1 MSGGILHPNRLE
13 SRQNRFFSEGE
24 GAAGALV
31 SDKVQKDCL
40 TPAELSSWLDEQ
52 REAMADR
59 WLLEVRSRSE
69 GIDGELLTLIEDFL
83 HLLTSLLAPGLGAF
97 REQVEAILQ
106 QSAELYGNLGAHRGL
121 AAGEAVEEM
130 QLLRRVLLRF
140 LYTLLPGGGST
151 GASLRDLLQLNRL
164 VDLGVTYASVGHTD
178 TLFFNL
184 FHGTG
189 VSGTPT
195 PELLAEVREQVS
207 GAWDELSLLTIRE
220 DQEAPGRLPQ

>member
-1 MSGGILHPNRLE
+1 
-13 SRQNRFFSEGE
+13 
-24 GAAGALV
+24 
-31 SDKVQKDCL
+31 
-40 TPAELSSWLDEQ
+40 
-52 REAMADR
+52 MADR

-69 GIDGELLTLIEDFL
+69 GIDGELLILIGDFL

-106 QSAELYGNLGAHRGL
+106 QSSELYGNLGAHRGL

-140 LYTLLPGGGST
+140 LYTLMPGGGST

-164 VDLGVTYASVGHTD
+164 VDIGVTYASVGHTD
-178 TLFFNL
+178 TLFFDL

-189 VSGTPT
+189 VSGGPT
-195 PELLAEVREQVS
+195 PELLAEVREQVV

>member
-1 MSGGILHPNRLE
+1 MSCGILYPNQLE
-13 SRQNRFFSEGE
+13 SRPNRFFSEGE
-24 GAAGALV
+24 SAVGHLV
-31 SDKVQKDCL
+31 SAKVQEDCL

-69 GIDGELLTLIEDFL
+69 GIDGELLILIGDFL

-106 QSAELYGNLGAHRGL
+106 QAAELYGNLGAHRGL
-121 AAGEAVEEM
+121 AAGEAVEEV

-151 GASLRDLLQLNRL
+151 GVSLRDLLQLNRL

-189 VSGTPT
+189 VSGTLT
-195 PELLAEVREQVS
+195 PELLAEVREQVA
-207 GAWDELSLLTIRE
+207 GAWDELSLLAIRE
-220 DQEAPGRLPQ
+220 GEEAPSRLPQ